1 MDRKVSNHGWKKDGG
16 RVMKSGKRNW
26 GGGGFNSIGKMCT
39 KHEIHQPNKRH
50 LE

>member
-26 GGGGFNSIGKMCT
+26 GGGASTVLVKCAQNT
-39 KHEIHQPNKRH
+39 KYTSPIKGT
-50 LE
+50 